1 MEEHRNEPLAIAAQ
15 SAPEPSGAEWKSRVQ
30 VVPAHIPTGSPLL
43 PFDGRDPRSAEHYRI
58 IRTKILQDPRRLR
71 VLAVTSPQVGD
82 GKSVSAVNIAAAMAL
97 RDGASVLLVDAD
109 FRRSGLHV
117 RLGLPDLPGLAEV
130 LAGEC
135 SLEQAVIRVSEVTP
149 SFYFLPAGRATR
161 NPVELFASERLAL
174 RCAEIRREFDFAVI
188 DTPPI
193 GLVADY
199 ELVEVVSDGVI
210 LVVRPDHTSRRRGFA
225 ALQSIPK
232 ERLIGVVT
240 NCVQDWFLTKSLY
253 HDYGYYGGRSG

>member
-1 MEEHRNEPLAIAAQ
+1 MEQHPNETAIAGQ
-15 SAPEPSGAEWKSRVQ
+15 GAPELSGAGWKHRVR
-30 VVPAHIPTGSPLL
+30 VVPGHIPAGSPLL

-58 IRTKILQDPRRLR
+58 IRTKIEQDPRRLCM
-71 VLAVTSPQVGD
+71 LAVTSPQVGD

-97 RDGASVLLVDAD
+97 RDGVGVLLVDAD
-109 FRRSGLHV
+109 FRRSSLHT
-117 RLGLPDLPGLAEV
+117 RLGLPDSLGFADV
-130 LAGEC
+130 LSGQC
-135 SLEQAVIRVSEVTP
+135 SLEQAVIRVSDVTP

-161 NPVELFASERLAL
+161 NPVELLASERLAL
-174 RCAEIRREFDFAVI
+174 QCAEIRKEFDFVVI

-193 GLVADY
+193 GLVADH
-199 ELVEVVSDGVI
+199 ELVQVVSDGVI

-240 NCVQDWFLTKSLY
+240 NCVPDWLLTKSLY
-253 HDYGYYGGRSG
+253 HDYGYYGERNG

>member
-1 MEEHRNEPLAIAAQ
+1 MEQHRNESSAIAAQ
-15 SAPEPSGAEWKSRVQ
+15 SAPAESGAGWKQRVR
-30 VVPAHIPTGSPLL
+30 VVPAHLPEGSPLL

-58 IRTKILQDPRRLR
+58 IRTKILQDPRHLRL
-71 VLAVTSPQVGD
+71 LAITSPQVGD

-97 RDGASVLLVDAD
+97 RDGVGVLLVDAD
-109 FRRSGLHV
+109 FRRSGLHG
-117 RLGLPDLPGLAEV
+117 RLGLPESQGFADV
-130 LAGEC
+130 LSGEC

-161 NPVELFASERLAL
+161 NPVELFASGRLAL
-174 RCAEIRREFDFAVI
+174 LCAEIRKEFDFAII

-193 GLVADY
+193 GLVADH
-199 ELVEVVSDGVI
+199 ELVQMVCDGVI

-240 NCVQDWFLTKSLY
+240 NCVPDWLLTKSLY
-253 HDYGYYGGRSG
+253 HDYGYYGERNG

>member
-1 MEEHRNEPLAIAAQ
+1 MEQYRNESSAIAAQ
-15 SAPEPSGAEWKSRVQ
+15 TAPEPFGAGWKQRVR
-30 VVPAHIPTGSPLL
+30 VVPAHLPAGSPLL

-58 IRTKILQDPRRLR
+58 IRTKIEQDPRRLR

-97 RDGASVLLVDAD
+97 RDGVSVLLVDAD
-109 FRRSGLHV
+109 FRRSALHV
-117 RLGLPDLPGLAEV
+117 HLGLPDSPGFADV
-130 LAGEC
+130 LSGEC
-135 SLEQAVIRVSEVTP
+135 SLEQAVIRVREVTP

-161 NPVELFASERLAL
+161 NPVELLASERLAL
-174 RCAEIRREFDFAVI
+174 RFSEIRKEFDFAVI

-193 GLVADY
+193 GLVADH
-199 ELVEVVSDGVI
+199 ELVQVVSDGVI
-210 LVVRPDHTSRRRGFA
+210 LIVRPDHTSRRRGFT

-240 NCVQDWFLTKSLY
+240 NCVPDWLLTKSLY
-253 HDYGYYGGRSG
+253 HDYGYYGERNG

>member
-1 MEEHRNEPLAIAAQ
+1 MEEHRNETLTIAAE
-15 SAPEPSGAEWKSRVQ
+15 SAPELSGAEWKRRVR
-30 VVPAHIPTGSPLL
+30 VVPGHITAGSPLL

-97 RDGASVLLVDAD
+97 RDGVSVLLVDAD
-109 FRRSGLHV
+109 FRRFGLHAQ
-117 RLGLPDLPGLAEV
+117 LGLPAFPGLAEV

-135 SLEQAVIRVSEVTP
+135 SLEQAVIRVSALTP
-149 SFYFLPAGRATR
+149 SFYFLPAGRSTR
-161 NPVELFASERLAL
+161 NPVELLASERWAL
-174 RCAEIRREFDFAVI
+174 RCAEIRREFDLAVI

-199 ELVEVVSDGVI
+199 ELVEVVCDGVI
-210 LVVRPDHTSRRRGFA
+210 LIVRPDHTNRRMSFA

-240 NCVQDWFLTKSLY
+240 NCVPNWFLTKSLY
-253 HDYGYYGGRSG
+253 HDYGYYEGRNG

>member
-1 MEEHRNEPLAIAAQ
+1 MELHLKDSTTIAAL
-15 SAPEPSGAEWKSRVQ
+15 SAPELSGAGWKHRVH
-30 VVPAHIPTGSPLL
+30 VVPGHIPAGSPLL

-58 IRTKILQDPRRLR
+58 IRTKIEQDPRRLR

-97 RDGASVLLVDAD
+97 RDDVSVLLVDAD
-109 FRRSGLHV
+109 LRRSSLHR
-117 RLGLPDLPGLAEV
+117 RLGLPDSLGFADV
-130 LAGEC
+130 LSGEC
-135 SLEQAVIRVSEVTP
+135 SLEQAVVRVTEVTP

-161 NPVELFASERLAL
+161 NPVELLASEGLAL
-174 RCAEIRREFDFAVI
+174 RFAEIRKEFDLAVI

-193 GLVADY
+193 GLVADH
-199 ELVEVVSDGVI
+199 ELVQMVCDGVI

-240 NCVQDWFLTKSLY
+240 NCVPDWLLTKSLY
-253 HDYGYYGGRSG
+253 HDYGYYGERNG